1 MVSIFTYWDERKLFA
16 VIGAVVVAA
25 LIALVQI
32 DAARSGKPSI
42 LAVTVQ
48 TVAVWTESVVSATTN
63 GARSTAGTVVSVPR
77 LAGENATLRA
87 ELHDLRAQNRT
98 LSEQLA
104 QRPDALALLRVENVT
119 MGTAARVVGF
129 DPENVAR
136 TVTIDHGS
144 RAGIGAEAGVVTDEG
159 VVGRVQIATPF
170 AATVQLITD
179 ATSKIPAVAQRGR
192 WWGIATG
199 VPQSGEVAFEYVS
212 QDAKLKVGDLVVT
225 GEGRSFHAGMPIGRI
240 VKIFYPQGALYQT
253 AILRPAVRLGR
264 LDRVY
269 VLRRDA
275 DTP

>member
-1 MVSIFTYWDERKLFA
+1 VVSIFTYWDERKLFA

-32 DAARSGKPSI
+32 EAARSGRPSI
-42 LAVTVQ
+42 LAIAVQ
-48 TVAVWTESVVSATTN
+48 TVAMWTESAVASTTN
-63 GARSTAGTVVSVPR
+63 GARSAAGTVVSIPR
-77 LAGENATLRA
+77 LAGENQQLRA
-87 ELHDLRAQNRT
+87 ELHDLRVQNRSI
-98 LSEQLA
+98 SEQLA
-104 QRPDALALLRVENVT
+104 QRPDALALLRVESASA
-119 MGTAARVVGF
+119 GSAARVVGF

-136 TVTIDHGS
+136 TVTIDRGS
-144 RAGIGAEAGVVTDEG
+144 QAGIGPSAGVVTDEG
-159 VVGRVQIATPF
+159 VVGRVQTTTPL

-179 ATSKIPAVAQRGR
+179 ATSKIPAVAQHGR

-199 VPQSGEVAFEYVS
+199 VPQNGEVAFEYVS

-225 GEGRSFHAGMPIGRI
+225 GEGRSFHAGVPIGRI

-269 VLRRDA
+269 VLRTNVDA
-275 DTP
+275 P